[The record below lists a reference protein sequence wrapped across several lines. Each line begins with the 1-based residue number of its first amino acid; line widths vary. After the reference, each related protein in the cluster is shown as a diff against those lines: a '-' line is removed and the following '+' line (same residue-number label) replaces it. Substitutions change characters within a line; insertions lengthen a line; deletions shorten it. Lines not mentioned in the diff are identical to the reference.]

1 MFEVMALNLPDG
13 WSFGTLLNSGHQVTP
28 GTRMRI
34 TAFRILGD
42 YISTAVRSC
51 LHRTAL
57 STTYR
62 SYIWHVRGKNSPTAA
77 AMVNKDDS
85 HTDSCRIF

>member
-62 SYIWHVRGKNSPTAA
+62 SYIWHVRGR
-77 AMVNKDDS
+77 V
-85 HTDSCRIF
+85 